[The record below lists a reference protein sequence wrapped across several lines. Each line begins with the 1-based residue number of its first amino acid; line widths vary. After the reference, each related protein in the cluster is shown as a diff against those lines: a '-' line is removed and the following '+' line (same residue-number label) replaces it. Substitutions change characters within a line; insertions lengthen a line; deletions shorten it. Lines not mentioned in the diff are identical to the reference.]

1 MTQQQR
7 DSIKERVRHTIAQS
21 PDRRLF
27 RKVLLFGSYAY
38 GEPRADSDVDL
49 LVDFDRIE
57 PIGLFKLA
65 QLQRELEEGI
75 GKPVDLVTIEG
86 LNKYI
91 RDEVIRR
98 AQPVYEK

>member
-1 MTQQQR
+1 MM
-7 DSIKERVRHTIAQS
+7 IAQRETIKQKVRQAIAKS

-38 GEPRADSDVDL
+38 GQPRPDSDVDL
-49 LVDFDRIE
+49 LVELDRSE
-57 PIGLFKLA
+57 PIGLFKLV

-86 LNKYI
+86 LSKYI
-91 RDEVIRR
+91 RDEVLRL
-98 AQPVYEK
+98 AQPVL